1 MHHDVESAALGARF
15 GRGVSAMEPGRR
27 GTLGFASAK
36 RSVERHESREDGEW
50 EEDKEYG
57 VAN

>member
-1 MHHDVESAALGARF
+1 
-15 GRGVSAMEPGRR
+15 MEPGRR